1 MILNLS
7 IYYLTGTGIADAG
20 VSYASVEEVENSSHA
35 AHGISNV
42 YAAKKLGGRWRK
54 KAALH
59 QRETQ
64 SPREPSGGGSEAHGP
79 AKQSRVPA
87 VNRIKGVSRSRA
99 LVFVTSTNEMP
110 KTPTLSGA
118 TPRRRSSS
126 GEVMVITDLET
137 MTPRGDPAASV
148 EANISPRR
156 PSVTGR
162 RSSRV
167 APAAPARAAP
177 AARGRAKYLVDN

>member
-1 MILNLS
+1 MILNHLS
-7 IYYLTGTGIADAG
+7 IDLTGTGIADAG

-59 QRETQ
+59 QRETH
-64 SPREPSGGGSEAHGP
+64 SPREPSSGGSEAHGP
-79 AKQSRVPA
+79 TMQSRVPA
-87 VNRIKGVSRSRA
+87 VNRIKGLSRPRA
-99 LVFVTSTNEMP
+99 LVFVTSTNELP
-110 KTPTLSGA
+110 